1 MFGSKRAKAKAKAR
15 RDHTSV
21 GRILLDLGYCDPKD
35 LDAALADQAE
45 RMPRLGEMLIHR
57 DVITS
62 EQLEH
67 ALLRQRVLR
76 GQSDPSELKRYGA
89 TARKQAL
96 SELTVRLR
104 AVADSA
110 AGLAAKVR

>member
-1 MFGSKRAKAKAKAR
+1 MFGNKRAKAKAKAR
-15 RDHTSV
+15 KDRTSL
-21 GRILLDLGYCDPKD
+21 GRILVDLGYCEPKD
-35 LDAALADQAE
+35 LDVALADQAE
-45 RMPRLGEMLIHR
+45 RMPQIGQILIHR
-57 DVITS
+57 DVITE

-89 TARKQAL
+89 SVRKQAL